1 MRRAHPSLPFAI
13 IIIIIGVSYCDNE
26 LKSHFQRLLR
36 KQKKAKKVQASMLL
50 TAQESNFA
58 NGTKSDPHFVFN
70 NLFNCLHFLPS
81 SSYRL
86 RAQRAVRFS
95 RDEVWSGFHRST
107 TTQLCRFSLNP
118 QRPVRRLS
126 NERWEIVQKFV
137 RKFEKF
143 TQHEFAPSRSKK
155 IRSAQLWITTFRCST
170 PETINWAKRT
180 SCGFPFD
187 SVRSRKKSSFY
198 GTHAIEMRGASKPFF
213 NICILAFAS
222 RKVTFAVPHT
232 FNRRSIIWLLG
243 DLLLP
248 VLADVRWWERSKL
261 AWRRSCCCVGTC
273 CCCFSFLGVKPN
285 EFLKEQ
291 K

>member
-1 MRRAHPSLPFAI
+1 MISNKHENRKNEKVFDSDVEVVSRKAEFRPPQRDEQLDGENNFAERKRCHERALPLICPDANENKLKLFVVVVRCDVMRRAHPSLPFAI

-26 LKSHFQRLLR
+26 LKSLFQRLLR

-58 NGTKSDPHFVFN
+58 NGTKSDPYFVFN

-155 IRSAQLWITTFRCST
+155 NKI
-170 PETINWAKRT
+170 
-180 SCGFPFD
+180 
-187 SVRSRKKSSFY
+187 
-198 GTHAIEMRGASKPFF
+198 GAALNNNFSMF
-213 NICILAFAS
+213 N
-222 RKVTFAVPHT
+222 T
-232 FNRRSIIWLLG
+232 
-243 DLLLP
+243 
-248 VLADVRWWERSKL
+248 
-261 AWRRSCCCVGTC
+261 
-273 CCCFSFLGVKPN
+273 
-285 EFLKEQ
+285 
-291 K
+291 